1 MAYKRGT
8 KVGAQSQ
15 YHLYAGDCW
24 RVPREIADLA
34 DRRTRPFIDHSG
46 IDRPLSTL
54 MQEAYLQ
61 GIKDA
66 VQAMDAQGTTRHDKG
81 R

>member
-1 MAYKRGT
+1 MAYRRGP
-8 KVGAQSQ
+8 KVGAGTQ
-15 YHLYAGDCW
+15 YHVYAGDRH
-24 RVPREIADLA
+24 RVSREIADLA

-46 IDRPLSTL
+46 IDRPLSML

-66 VQAMDAQGTTRHDKG
+66 VQAMDERDQ
-81 R
+81 

>member
-1 MAYKRGT
+1 M
-8 KVGAQSQ
+8 KVGAANQ
-15 YHLYAGDCW
+15 YHVYAGDRW
-24 RVPREIADLA
+24 RVPREVADLA
-34 DRRTRPFIDHSG
+34 DRRTRPFIDHAG

-66 VQAMDAQGTTRHDKG
+66 VQAMEAQGTIRAGKG

>member
-1 MAYKRGT
+1 MAYRRGT
-8 KVGAQSQ
+8 KVGAGNK
-15 YHLYAGDCW
+15 YHVYAGDRS
-24 RVPREIADLA
+24 RVSREMADLA

-66 VQAMDAQGTTRHDKG
+66 VQAMSEKTNA
-81 R
+81 

>member
-1 MAYKRGT
+1 MGGKD
-8 KVGAQSQ
+8 Q
-15 YHLYAGDCW
+15 YHLYAGD
-24 RVPREIADLA
+24 RRRHSREIADLA
-34 DRRTRPFIDHSG
+34 DRRTRPFIDHAG

-66 VQAMDAQGTTRHDKG
+66 VQAMEAQSVTLNGDQARE
-81 R
+81 

>member
-8 KVGAQSQ
+8 KVGARNQ
-15 YHLYAGDCW
+15 YHVHAGDRH
-24 RVPREIADLA
+24 RVSHEIADLA
-34 DRRTRPFIDHSG
+34 DRRTRPFLDHSG
-46 IDRPLSTL
+46 LDRPLSTL

-66 VQAMDAQGTTRHDKG
+66 VQAMEARDDRQA
-81 R
+81 